1 MAEADEKTDIPL
13 PYEPP
18 TKASPRDPTRHVGDV
33 IPSGNLWPDL
43 PRRELDDLLNIE
55 LVIED
60 FSFLQGRYGQFAVFL
75 ARMPG
80 TAQQFTS
87 ACGGEVVCRK
97 LEALKDGRHLPVL
110 GTISYN
116 ERYYDLA

>member
-1 MAEADEKTDIPL
+1 MAETDEKTSKDILSPSL
-13 PYEPP
+13 SP
-18 TKASPRDPTRHVGDV
+18 KATRDPTRRVSDV

-43 PRRELDDLLNIE
+43 PRRELEDLLDTEII
-55 LVIED
+55 IED
-60 FSFLQGRYGQFAVFL
+60 FSFLQGRYGQFAVML
-75 ARMPG
+75 LRMPG
-80 TAQQFTS
+80 TAHQLTS

-116 ERYYDLA
+116 EKYYDLT